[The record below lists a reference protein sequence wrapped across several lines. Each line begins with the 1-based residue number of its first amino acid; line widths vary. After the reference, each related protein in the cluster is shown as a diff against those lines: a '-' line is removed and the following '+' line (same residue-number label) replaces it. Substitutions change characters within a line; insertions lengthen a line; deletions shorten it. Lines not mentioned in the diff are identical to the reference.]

1 MRIPVQIS
9 AHLARLSVFRN
20 MLPATG
26 DSVAPV
32 SKEMSRWFADLPA
45 DKPLK
50 VIDSLAGRVLEI
62 STHPGSASRKFRQL
76 EQIIG
81 YTEPMLKRL
90 EQQLDHCRLP
100 LDSASKLAANSSD
113 HLLKN
118 LSEAYMHVVQAL
130 DKSMLRRRLYGRVFI
145 TSILRSAQLIH
156 RRAMVAHRAHTP
168 GSPRRWKLFRK
179 LLAMA
184 SKHGL
189 AQRVSESR
197 GPDTLEQVIV
207 RDCLMS
213 LCDPVNLD
221 SSELGRV
228 RFYVERFGHLARLTS
243 DLPPTADLGPG
254 LFVFSDSPRG
264 PTQLKTDQTLEEKEY
279 LLDCRPLI
287 ARATQQLSGLR
298 QGLHATK
305 LGLPMVAN
313 EASYAFMLSRCTEQW
328 SEAKSRRHIRQDYQP
343 LAELVSGFD
352 PIRNFLTS
360 AAFRRR
366 QSDKLEGVGKGLSV
380 TSEWRILDQ
389 SRSGFGLRQASE
401 HTRPV
406 SVGEVVAMRP
416 LERSNVHICIVR
428 RVRSLDDKDCELGLE
443 RLSGSGMP
451 TSVDKTLRDGHTQG
465 VPVLFLPRVQC
476 FDGGPGLL
484 APVGDVTTG
493 MSLLIPQQDGDVR
506 FEVAGTSERL
516 ASCEL
521 IQLRRV

>member
-1 MRIPVQIS
+1 MRIPARIS
-9 AHLARLSVFRN
+9 ARLARLSLLKNV
-20 MLPATG
+20 LPGGG
-26 DSVAPV
+26 DSIAPV
-32 SKEMSRWFADLPA
+32 SREMSRWFADLPA

-50 VIDSLAGRVLEI
+50 VIDSLAQRVLEI
-62 STHPGSASRKFRQL
+62 STSPGSVNKKFRQL

-81 YTEPMLKRL
+81 YAEVMLKRL
-90 EQQLDHCRLP
+90 EQQLDQCRLP
-100 LDSASKLAANSSD
+100 LDAASKLAANSAD
-113 HLLKN
+113 QMLKN
-118 LSEAYMHVVQAL
+118 LSEAYMHIVQAL
-130 DKSMLRRRLYGRVFI
+130 DKSLLRRRLSGKVFA
-145 TSILRSAQLIH
+145 TCMLRSAQLVH

-168 GSPRRWKLFRK
+168 GTPRRWKLFRK

-184 SKHGL
+184 HKHEL
-189 AQRVSESR
+189 VKRSTETR
-197 GPDTLEQVIV
+197 GPETLEQVVI

-213 LCDPVNLD
+213 LCDPVNLE

-228 RFYVERFGHLARLTS
+228 RFYVERFGHLAKFID
-243 DLPPTADLGPG
+243 DLPPPADRESG

-264 PTQLKTDQTLEEKEY
+264 PTQLKAEQVLQEKEY
-279 LLDCRPLI
+279 LIDCRPLI

-313 EASYAFMLSRCTEQW
+313 EASYAFMLSRCMEQW

-360 AAFRRR
+360 AAYRRR

-380 TSEWRILDQ
+380 ASEWRILDQ

-401 HTRPV
+401 HTRSV

-428 RVRSLDDKDCELGLE
+428 RTRSLDDNDCELGLE
-443 RLSGSGMP
+443 RLSGTGMP
-451 TSVDKTLRDGHTQG
+451 TSIDRTLADGKTHS
-465 VPVLFLPRVQC
+465 VPVLLMPRVQC
-476 FDGGPGLL
+476 LEGAPGLL
-484 APVGDVTTG
+484 APIGDVKSG
-493 MSLLIPQQDGDVR
+493 MSLLVPQQDGNVR
-506 FEVAGTSERL
+506 FEVTGVCERL

>member
-1 MRIPVQIS
+1 M
-9 AHLARLSVFRN
+9 ARLSLLKN
-20 MLPATG
+20 ILPAGG
-26 DSVAPV
+26 DTVSPV
-32 SKEMSRWFADLPA
+32 SREMSRWFADLPA

-50 VIDSLAGRVLEI
+50 VIDSLAERVLEI
-62 STHPGSASRKFRQL
+62 SVSTSSANRKFRQL

-90 EQQLDHCRLP
+90 EQQLDQCRLP
-100 LDSASKLAANSSD
+100 IDSASKLAANTSD
-113 HLLKN
+113 RLLKN
-118 LSEAYMHVVQAL
+118 LSEAYMHIVQAL
-130 DKSMLRRRLYGRVFI
+130 DKSMWQRRLYGKIFAI
-145 TSILRSAQLIH
+145 AILRSAQLIH

-179 LLAMA
+179 LLSMA
-184 SKHGL
+184 QKHEL
-189 AQRVSESR
+189 VNHPIDSR
-197 GPDTLEQVIV
+197 HPETLEQVVV

-213 LCDPVNLD
+213 LVDPVNLEP
-221 SSELGRV
+221 SELGRV
-228 RFYVERFGHLARLTS
+228 RFYVERFGHLAQLTTES
-243 DLPPTADLGPG
+243 PAEQAKAM
-254 LFVFSDSPRG
+254 FVLTDSPRG
-264 PTQLKTDQTLEEKEY
+264 PTQLSTGQTLQEKEY

-287 ARATQQLSGLR
+287 ERGTQQLSGLR

-313 EASYAFMLSRCTEQW
+313 EASYAFMLSRCLEQW
-328 SEAKSRRHIRQDYQP
+328 TDAKSRRHIRQDYQP

-366 QSDKLEGVGKGLSV
+366 KSDKLEGIGKGLSV
-380 TSEWRILDQ
+380 ASEWRILDQ

-401 HTRPV
+401 HTRQI
-406 SVGEVVAMRP
+406 SVGEIVAMRP

-428 RVRSLDDKDCELGLE
+428 RTRSHDVKDCEVGLE

-451 TSVDKTLRDGHTQG
+451 ISIDKKLPDGHMHA
-465 VPVLFLPRVQC
+465 VPVLLLPRVQC

-484 APVGDVTTG
+484 APVGDVNKG
-493 MSLLIPQQDGDVR
+493 MSLLVPQQDGDVR
-506 FEVAGTSERL
+506 FEVTGTYERL